1 MSILICLL
9 LYNSHSV
16 VLRRGITLLDQF
28 IQADRIRD
36 MICSFSL
43 VENNDINTLANTTL
57 QNNLY
62 ERIINDVASLPERI
76 ANKMELNVK

>member
-1 MSILICLL
+1 MFIALF
-9 LYNSHSV
+9 NSHSV
-16 VLRRGITLLDQF
+16 VLRRGIALLDQF

-43 VENNDINTLANTTL
+43 VQNNDFNSLANTTL

-62 ERIINDVASLPERI
+62 EPIINDVASLPERI